1 MLIGTVFMLP
11 VILGYIAFVYWLFRG
26 KVRIEAVTAGEAVWL
41 NVWSAQRLRR
51 WLETGGSVTEARGG
65 KPRLAAHRG

>member
-1 MLIGTVFMLP
+1 V
-11 VILGYIAFVYWLFRG
+11 AD
-26 KVRIEAVTAGEAVWL
+26 
-41 NVWSAQRLRR
+41 AQRLRR